1 MIKDFLLKNDENK
14 TFIDSVWRWQGK
26 IYQEIINF
34 LWDSF

>member
-1 MIKDFLLKNDENK
+1 MIKDLLLKNDENK
-14 TFIDSVWRWQGK
+14 TFTDSLWRWQEK